1 MISVRD
7 AILSDLW
14 VHLAAVIAIALGI
27 AGWYSVGLSHD
38 PTSVQIMFIIG
49 GLAGLGLKIVNGS
62 AAALRTAIVAQQV
75 ASAGATPAG
84 AGVQVIPPV
93 APPAIPSPPA
103 VVP

>member
-1 MISVRD
+1 MVSIRD

-75 ASAGATPAG
+75 TAASAVPVGTVLQA
-84 AGVQVIPPV
+84 IPPTASPAPAV
-93 APPAIPSPPA
+93 PPPAAP
-103 VVP
+103 